1 MKKKISILA
10 IVFALFSVFAL
21 TNSASAWWLE
31 GTVSLIENH
40 STAGAWGAAGIYIT
54 VDTGAYTTRRPLAA
68 AMTDGVKKEIL
79 AMVLT
84 AQVETAT
91 VRFWVTGSPQAIVSM
106 EY

>member
-10 IVFALFSVFAL
+10 IAFALFSVFAL

-31 GTVSLIENH
+31 GTIVKVERQ
-40 STAGAWGAAGIYIT
+40 TTTGGWGSPGIYIS
-54 VDTGAYTTRRPLAA
+54 VDTGAYTTRRPLASS
-68 AMTDGVKKEIL
+68 MLEGMQKEIL

-84 AQVETAT
+84 AQVDGAT
-91 VRFWVTGSPQAIVSM
+91 VRFWVTGTPQEIVNM